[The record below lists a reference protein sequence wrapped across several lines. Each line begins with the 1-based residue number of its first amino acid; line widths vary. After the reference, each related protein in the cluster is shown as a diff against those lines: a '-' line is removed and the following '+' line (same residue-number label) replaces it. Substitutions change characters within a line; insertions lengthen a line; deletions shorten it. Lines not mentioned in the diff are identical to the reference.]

1 MKSISKK
8 YNIPSPFKD
17 DEFELLQ
24 EGVYDDPQVKVYIN
38 KSRDFALLHPQP
50 HVSYDHYLPRVK
62 KLNLESYKKKR
73 MIYQR
78 RLEKISHVIK
88 EGVFSLVEI
97 GAGGGTFLEI
107 VKRENPEIK
116 VAAVETDQDT
126 AFLRGKIVGSENYDN
141 LEQIC
146 ALGKKYDV
154 ICFFH
159 ILEHIID
166 LDSFFLQIH
175 QLAHV
180 ESIIVAEVPS
190 LTDPLVSLYS
200 SKAYMK
206 YYFQKQHPYIYSHA
220 SLERL
225 MNYYKFKTQ
234 VIISYQ
240 RYGIENHLNWLVH
253 EQPGGNEVFE
263 KLFSE
268 TNQQYITELENSGKT
283 DTVLWIG
290 KC

>member
-1 MKSISKK
+1 MKSVSKK
-8 YNIPSPFKD
+8 YNIPSPFKG

-24 EGVYDDPQVKVYIN
+24 EGVYDDPQVKVNIN
-38 KSRDFALLHPQP
+38 KSRDFAFLHPQP

-62 KLNLESYKKKR
+62 KLNLDSFKKKG
-73 MIYQR
+73 MIYER
-78 RLEKISHVIK
+78 RFEKISRVIK
-88 EGVFSLVEI
+88 EGIFSLVEI
-97 GAGGGTFLEI
+97 GAGSGKFLEI
-107 VKRENPEIK
+107 VKRENSEIK
-116 VAAVETDQDT
+116 VVAVETDQNT
-126 AFLRGKIVGSENYDN
+126 AFLREKIVGSENYDS

-159 ILEHIID
+159 VLEHIID
-166 LDSFFLQIH
+166 LDSFFFHIH

-180 ESIIVAEVPS
+180 KSTIIAEVPS
-190 LTDPLVSLYS
+190 LTDPLISLYS

-225 MNYYKFKTQ
+225 MNYYQFKTLD
-234 VIISYQ
+234 IISHQ
-240 RYGIENHLNWLVH
+240 RYGIENHLNWLIH
-253 EQPGGNEVFE
+253 KQPGGNEVFE
-263 KLFSE
+263 KLFLE
-268 TNQQYITELENSGKT
+268 TNQQYITELENSGRT
-283 DTVLWIG
+283 DTVFWIG

>member
-1 MKSISKK
+1 M
-8 YNIPSPFKD
+8 
-17 DEFELLQ
+17 
-24 EGVYDDPQVKVYIN
+24 KVYIN
-38 KSRDFALLHPQP
+38 KSRDFAFLSPKP
-50 HVSYDHYLPRVK
+50 SVSYTNYLPRVK
-62 KLNLESYKKKR
+62 KLSLESYKEKK
-73 MIYQR
+73 MFYQR
-78 RLEKISHVIK
+78 RFEKISHIINNNAS
-88 EGVFSLVEI
+88 SLIEI
-97 GAGGGTFLEI
+97 GAGSGTFLEI
-107 VKRENPEIK
+107 VKKKNPKIK

-126 AFLRGKIVGSENYDN
+126 ACLREKIVGSENYDS

-159 ILEHIID
+159 VLEHIIE

-175 QLAHV
+175 QLAQV
-180 ESIIVAEVPS
+180 ESIIIAEVPS
-190 LTDPLVSLYS
+190 LTDPLISLYS

-225 MNYYKFKTQ
+225 MSYYKFKTQ
-234 VIISYQ
+234 DILSHQ
-240 RYGIENHLNWLVH
+240 RYGIENHLNWLVRK
-253 EQPGGNEVFE
+253 QPGGNEVFE

-268 TNQQYITELENSGKT
+268 TNQQYIAELENSGKT
-283 DTVLWIG
+283 DTVFWIG